1 MNNKQNCFVVI
12 LAVVAGFLGGFLSN
26 QIFSAGEVFAGNEA
40 GKQKLVNTEFLR
52 ANQVDIVDENGM
64 TRLVLGNYEGK
75 GWGVWA
81 FDEKSGKASNLV
93 LSINRTEAFV
103 KKYQEEA
110 FRKKLMEDRP

>member
-1 MNNKQNCFVVI
+1 MNNKQNCFVLI
-12 LAVVAGFLGGFLSN
+12 LAIAAGFLGGFLSN

-52 ANQVDIVDENGM
+52 ANKVDIVDENGT
-64 TRLVLGNYEGK
+64 TRLVLGNYEGQ

-81 FDEKSGKASNLV
+81 FDGKSGKASNLV
-93 LSINRTEAFV
+93 LSINRSEAFV